1 MMNTE
6 ELLKYI
12 DSFVPVWQGELTP
25 DSRLLDFEEKWNAFH
40 TPRGRL
46 MSCAHRGDR
55 NEAYYPENSL
65 EGFISSV
72 MIGADILE
80 ADIHTTKDGVLIVM
94 HDDTLT
100 RTTNVSALR
109 ASGVK
114 LPETDNICD
123 WTYEEIC
130 LLNLISKHG
139 NVTEY
144 KVPTLE
150 ELIVLA
156 KDRAFVTLDKTG
168 HFNWDGVMELIYKHK
183 AYRTVL
189 IPYDYKFERVT
200 EIRQK
205 MLCEVGIAAPYFA
218 KSIRGAGILDRERVE
233 NAVEYLKENGM
244 PPLLRCGGY
253 KPEEDENHAL
263 ILADVKATH
272 RLYGET
278 LVDANDHR
286 ENWQRMTELGYNII
300 MGNNIYAMV
309 EFVKEKL

>member
-1 MMNTE
+1 MINSFIPAWE
-6 ELLKYI
+6 GVLK
-12 DSFVPVWQGELTP
+12 P
-25 DSRLLDFEEKWNAFH
+25 DSRLLDFEEKWASFH
-40 TPRGRL
+40 APRGRL

-65 EGFISSV
+65 EGFLSAI

-80 ADIHTTKDGVLIVM
+80 ADVHTTKDGTLIVM

-109 ASGVK
+109 ASGEK

-123 WTYEEIC
+123 WTLDEIC
-130 LLNLISKHG
+130 RLNLVSKHG

-150 ELIVLA
+150 ELIAIA

-168 HFNWDGVMELIYKHK
+168 HFSFDSVLELIYKHK

-189 IPYDYKFERVT
+189 IPYDYKFERIV
-200 EIRQK
+200 EIREK
-205 MLCEVGIAAPYFA
+205 MLREVGTAAPYFA
-218 KSIRGAGILDRERVE
+218 KAIRGAGILDKERVE
-233 NAVEYLKENGM
+233 NAVKFLSDNGM
-244 PPLLRCGGY
+244 SPLLRCGGY
-253 KPEEDENHAL
+253 KPEEDAVHAE
-263 ILADVKATH
+263 ILAPYKGTH
-272 RLYGET
+272 RIYGET
-278 LVDANDHR
+278 LVDDNDHR
-286 ENWQRMTELGYNII
+286 ENWQRMVDIGYNII